1 METFGQR
8 RPKISSFSSDQTLIG
23 LLPSTP
29 PSSFRGNRNIQKQR
43 NFPKLASDSS
53 SCSSDTTD
61 EDQLMF
67 ELTSTSSKQSTGT
80 PMKKLL
86 AQEMSKENAS
96 RRRTP
101 SVIARLMGLDGLPPR
116 QPGHKQQKG
125 IESSH
130 EKVCK
135 GSTFCGRQS
144 SRKSSKDEQEFK
156 DVFEVLDALKMENAG
171 FSPQGTANSNLSDA
185 EVAFVRQKFM
195 EAKRLSTDEKL
206 QDSEEFN
213 DTLEVLDSNSDLLL
227 KLFQQPDSLFTK
239 HLHDLQGVPSQSHR
253 GRVSAM
259 KSSCTLNN
267 KNGSLAH
274 KNGRETQTKRHCKSP
289 QGHQED
295 CLSHTHGR
303 CAARNPLKSPML
315 QLEEG
320 NGQAIVPTRIV
331 VLKPNLGKLQNSST
345 TASSPRS
352 SHHFPSKCTR
362 HSEILGVQNKE
373 ADIWGKNKVHQDTGF
388 SRHNSRDSRE
398 MGKEITRKM
407 RNSFNNSSM
416 TFLSSTLRGYAG
428 DESSWDMSGSDS
440 ANDSDVTTVSYRDN
454 IGWNKRHRRSSSRS
468 SESSVNRE
476 AKKRLSERWKL
487 THKSQEMHMVSRG
500 STLGEML
507 ATSDWEVISGNSSGQ
522 VGVEGCSEVGH
533 HVGPAVWNEPLGISS
548 RDGWKDGCLGNL
560 SRSRSLPASYTD
572 FGSPRISTRHESLLR
587 DKYVIPKE
595 GSNWDRNKAVKGNFN
610 QKEAPLPSN
619 QRSRVKKSQ
628 FLDSS
633 CSSKEYSDTSQDSEI
648 TPYQVKQNK
657 LSEHIPMVSGASAV
671 TAMDLSSVLENA
683 DAVNDLNMPVLFE
696 PTNIELSPPASL
708 NTVVAST
715 SDLDNLDSQEPSEG
729 PSKQT
734 PPHCPVPELESQAC
748 CKEAEQPSPVSVIEA
763 PFTDD
768 VSSGSECFES
778 IGADLH
784 ELRMQLRQ
792 LKLESEA
799 CEDGTMLLSSDDDGN
814 EVSVG
819 FAEDNGRPKPEE
831 NWESVYIVDVLVDSG
846 ISRVEPDTFLA
857 AWHSPECPVN
867 PLVFQEL
874 EKKYCNVDSWSRA
887 ERRLMFDRINSK
899 ILEIYQQ
906 HRDQPWTI
914 SGRKTTPKCNIR
926 ELEDS
931 LHKSLVSE
939 NKKPHMDEGE
949 MVFAGEFQWLD
960 LRSDIDKI
968 GRGIERLL
976 VDELVHEVVAG
987 QLGGGFIRPAKLK
1000 MIVNWSRWSVVLK
1013 QVADYFISGARWPG
1027 PLTCACILSVNS
1039 GPPPPPPP
1047 TRLRNGYGTGRTTN
1061 LTTKCCKLARG
1072 IVMSE
1077 PEQGAAR
1084 VRFLPRARPT
1094 KGFFYAYDG
1103 VFDLPLRWIIEVIG
1117 STKRKRRNTKLHCC
1131 FGSLYQKAMGEEQ
1144 NFQKK
1149 KMTKQLTGKRDDTPL
1164 HSAVRAGD
1172 LELVLEMIRGTEDG
1186 EGEGEGELR
1195 DLLCKQNQSGE
1206 TALYVAAECGN
1217 AGLVKELIKYCD
1229 IVLAGI
1235 KARNGFDA
1243 FHIAAKQGDLEVLK
1257 ILMEANV
1264 DLSMTSD
1271 SYNTTALHTAASQGH
1286 AEVVN
1291 FLLEKG
1297 CNVATIA
1304 RSNGKTSLHSAARN
1318 GHLEIVK
1325 ALLTIEP
1332 GIATRTDKKGQ
1343 TALHMAVKG
1352 HNVEVVDE
1360 LINSDPGLINMVD
1373 TKGNTVLHIGTRK
1386 GRIQI
1391 VQKLLNQSGA
1401 QKSVVNKSGETA
1413 LDIAEKH
1420 KLSDIAG
1427 ILKEHGVQCA
1437 KFIKTQPTNS
1447 ARELKQTVSDIKHGV
1462 HHQLEHTR
1470 QTRKRMQGI
1479 AQRIDKIQVE
1489 SLNNAIN
1496 STTVVAVLIATI
1508 AFAAIFNVPGQYADS
1523 PQNISPGVSPG
1534 QARIAPKLPFMIFIV
1549 FDAIS
1554 LFISLAVVVVQTS
1567 VVVIQRKAKK
1577 QMMAI
1582 INKLMWLACVLISAA
1597 FLALS
1602 YIVVGEGERWL
1613 AIAVTGIGTVI
1624 MVSTL
1629 GTLCYWVIVNRI
1641 EASKIRSIRRSS
1653 MNSRSQS
1660 MSMSYMSDTEILNSE
1675 HKKLYTV

>member
-23 LLPSTP
+23 LLPSTS

-67 ELTSTSSKQSTGT
+67 ELTSTSSKQSSGT

-86 AQEMSKENAS
+86 AQEMSKENVS

-195 EAKRLSTDEKL
+195 EAKRLSTDETL

-239 HLHDLQGVPSQSHR
+239 HLHDLQGVPPQSHR
-253 GRVSAM
+253 GRVSTM

-267 KNGSLAH
+267 ENGNLAH

-303 CAARNPLKSPML
+303 CAARNPPKSPMF
-315 QLEEG
+315 QLEER

-331 VLKPNLGKLQNSST
+331 VLKPNLGKLQNSSR

-362 HSEILGVQNKE
+362 HSETLGVQNKE
-373 ADIWGKNKVHQDTGF
+373 AEIWGKNKVHQDTGF
-388 SRHNSRDSRE
+388 SRHSSRDSRE

-416 TFLSSTLRGYAG
+416 TYLSSTLRGYAG
-428 DESSWDMSGSDS
+428 DESSCDVSGSDS

-522 VGVEGCSEVGH
+522 VGVEECSEVGH
-533 HVGPAVWNEPLGISS
+533 RVGPAVWNEPLGISS
-548 RDGWKDGCLGNL
+548 RDGWKDGWKDGCLGNL

-595 GSNWDRNKAVKGNFN
+595 GSKWDRNKAVKGNFN
-610 QKEAPLPSN
+610 QKEAPLLSN

-657 LSEHIPMVSGASAV
+657 LSEHIPMVSGASAG

-683 DAVNDLNMPVLFE
+683 ADDVNDLNMPVLFE
-696 PTNIELSPPASL
+696 PTNIELSAPASL
-708 NTVVAST
+708 NAVVAST

-763 PFTDD
+763 PFADD

-799 CEDGTMLLSSDDDGN
+799 YEDGTMLLSSDDDGN

-819 FAEDNGRPKPEE
+819 FAEENEQPKPEE

-857 AWHSPECPVN
+857 VWHSPECPVN
-867 PLVFQEL
+867 PSVFQEL
-874 EKKYCNVDSWSRA
+874 EKKYCNVNSWSRA

-906 HRDQPWTI
+906 YRDQPWTI
-914 SGRKTTPKCNIR
+914 SGRKTIPKCNIG

-931 LHKSLVSE
+931 LRKSLVRE
-939 NKKPHMDEGE
+939 NKKPNMDEGE
-949 MVFAGEFQWLD
+949 VVFGGEFQWLD
-960 LRSDIDKI
+960 LRLDIDKI
-968 GRGIERLL
+968 GRGIERML
-976 VDELVHEVVAG
+976 VDELVYEVVAG
-987 QLGGGFIRPAKLK
+987 
-1000 MIVNWSRWSVVLK
+1000 
-1013 QVADYFISGARWPG
+1013 
-1027 PLTCACILSVNS
+1027 
-1039 GPPPPPPP
+1039 
-1047 TRLRNGYGTGRTTN
+1047 
-1061 LTTKCCKLARG
+1061 
-1072 IVMSE
+1072 
-1077 PEQGAAR
+1077 
-1084 VRFLPRARPT
+1084 
-1094 KGFFYAYDG
+1094 
-1103 VFDLPLRWIIEVIG
+1103 
-1117 STKRKRRNTKLHCC
+1117 
-1131 FGSLYQKAMGEEQ
+1131 
-1144 NFQKK
+1144 
-1149 KMTKQLTGKRDDTPL
+1149 
-1164 HSAVRAGD
+1164 
-1172 LELVLEMIRGTEDG
+1172 
-1186 EGEGEGELR
+1186 
-1195 DLLCKQNQSGE
+1195 
-1206 TALYVAAECGN
+1206 
-1217 AGLVKELIKYCD
+1217 
-1229 IVLAGI
+1229 
-1235 KARNGFDA
+1235 
-1243 FHIAAKQGDLEVLK
+1243 
-1257 ILMEANV
+1257 
-1264 DLSMTSD
+1264 
-1271 SYNTTALHTAASQGH
+1271 
-1286 AEVVN
+1286 
-1291 FLLEKG
+1291 
-1297 CNVATIA
+1297 
-1304 RSNGKTSLHSAARN
+1304 
-1318 GHLEIVK
+1318 
-1325 ALLTIEP
+1325 
-1332 GIATRTDKKGQ
+1332 
-1343 TALHMAVKG
+1343 
-1352 HNVEVVDE
+1352 
-1360 LINSDPGLINMVD
+1360 
-1373 TKGNTVLHIGTRK
+1373 
-1386 GRIQI
+1386 
-1391 VQKLLNQSGA
+1391 
-1401 QKSVVNKSGETA
+1401 
-1413 LDIAEKH
+1413 
-1420 KLSDIAG
+1420 
-1427 ILKEHGVQCA
+1427 
-1437 KFIKTQPTNS
+1437 
-1447 ARELKQTVSDIKHGV
+1447 
-1462 HHQLEHTR
+1462 
-1470 QTRKRMQGI
+1470 
-1479 AQRIDKIQVE
+1479 
-1489 SLNNAIN
+1489 
-1496 STTVVAVLIATI
+1496 
-1508 AFAAIFNVPGQYADS
+1508 
-1523 PQNISPGVSPG
+1523 
-1534 QARIAPKLPFMIFIV
+1534 
-1549 FDAIS
+1549 
-1554 LFISLAVVVVQTS
+1554 
-1567 VVVIQRKAKK
+1567 
-1577 QMMAI
+1577 
-1582 INKLMWLACVLISAA
+1582 
-1597 FLALS
+1597 
-1602 YIVVGEGERWL
+1602 
-1613 AIAVTGIGTVI
+1613 
-1624 MVSTL
+1624 
-1629 GTLCYWVIVNRI
+1629 
-1641 EASKIRSIRRSS
+1641 
-1653 MNSRSQS
+1653 
-1660 MSMSYMSDTEILNSE
+1660 
-1675 HKKLYTV
+1675 